1 MKKCLLFFLV
11 LTSLESNAQDT
22 LKAMFY
28 NVYRYPAAP
37 PAGRETILR
46 EILDEYHPDLLMVCE
61 LVSELGADRILDT
74 ALQNNHHDFSRAVFV
89 PNHSEPYDTLQQMV
103 FYNKRKLELLDQSYL
118 LTPVRDI
125 NHYTFRLVNNLPD
138 TVYLEAFVT
147 HLKSGTGN
155 ANRKLRSAMAD
166 TLLKALALIPPDR
179 HVLLAGDFNLYGADE
194 EPAYRKLTDTANPV
208 VMVDPLGM
216 PGKWSDNDSFI
227 AIHTQATRLSAA
239 GFGIGGAT
247 GGMDDR
253 FDFILMSENFRT
265 TPGLYYVDGSYKAF
279 GNNGN
284 CFNRR
289 IDDTVC
295 SGFYSFPLR
304 RNLHN
309 MSDHTPV
316 VMQFAYP
323 ANTLALPRDKVS
335 IPAVFLS
342 GNMVKDWLVLQTNY
356 QGAQTLRLRICNN
369 LGQTVRLLPVSR
381 GNGNISID
389 VSPLPPGLYYLHL
402 EAGAAQGVFK
412 FIKR

>member
-1 MKKCLLFFLV
+1 MKKCLFFFLV
-11 LTSLESNAQDT
+11 LACLKCKAQDT
-22 LKAMFY
+22 LKTMFY

-37 PAGRETILR
+37 PAGREFILR
-46 EILDEYHPDLLMVCE
+46 EILNEFHPDLLMVCE

-74 ALQNNHHDFSRAVFV
+74 ALQNSRQDFSRAVFV
-89 PNHSEPYDTLQQMV
+89 PNHSEPEDTLQQMI

-125 NHYTFRLVNNLPD
+125 NHYTFRLINNLPD

-166 TLLKALALIPPDR
+166 TFLKALALIPAGR
-179 HVLLAGDFNLYGADE
+179 QVLLAGDFNLYGAGE
-194 EPAYRKLTDTANPV
+194 EPAYRKLTDAANPV

-216 PGKWSDNDSFI
+216 PGNWSDNDSFI

-265 TPGLYYVDGSYKAF
+265 SPGLHYVEGSYKAF

-289 IDDTVC
+289 IDDTACTGV
-295 SGFYSFPLR
+295 YSFPLR

-316 VMQFAYP
+316 VLQLAYP
-323 ANTLALPRDKVS
+323 SNALALSPDKVS
-335 IPAVFLS
+335 LPCVFLN
-342 GNMVKDWLVLQTNY
+342 GNVVTDRLELQTNY
-356 QGAQTLRLRICNN
+356 RGTQALQLRICNN
-369 LGQTVRLLPVSR
+369 LGQIVAFRSVER
-381 GNGNISID
+381 GNQHISLE
-389 VSPLPPGLYYLHL
+389 VNRLPPGLYYLHL
-402 EAGAAQGVFK
+402 AAGQARSVFK
-412 FIKR
+412 FIKK